1 MRIIFHR
8 NKDIERPGSELGV
21 FIAKQDKNQKP
32 DEMGYFGSESYY
44 ISISNVYAYASHT
57 ASFNRDEWNEIK
69 DFIDKSLQEYDKT
82 LIK

>member
-1 MRIIFHR
+1 
-8 NKDIERPGSELGV
+8 
-21 FIAKQDKNQKP
+21 
-32 DEMGYFGSESYY
+32 MGYFGSESYY

-69 DFIDKSLQEYDKT
+69 DFIDKSLLEYDKT